1 MAVTNTPVFVQN
13 PKVWTATVIN
23 ATSTNCIPL
32 ISPGTTLSGTAYPGA
47 GPNGSKIT
55 GLYASTTDTS
65 ANIALVSLLRSNS
78 SVTLS
83 TANPSVITWPGN
95 FTGNLQSAVLF
106 TSPVASAFG
115 GTIATNVIYYVYNL
129 TYTQA
134 SSTFNIV
141 TAVNGSTGVTGVST
155 AQVAYTGYQLIPQ
168 TSVSVTIGSGTLSTG
183 LSPQN
188 LLTTTA
194 FAGLPVDNDGQP
206 YLFLEPGDYLGVS
219 VVAAVTANKV
229 LTVMAVGGNF

>member
-13 PKVWTATVIN
+13 PKMWSATLIN
-23 ATSTNCIPL
+23 ATSTACIPMM
-32 ISPGTTLSGTAYPGA
+32 SPGTTVGGTAYPGA

-55 GLYASTTDTS
+55 GLYASTTDSS
-65 ANIALVSLLRSNS
+65 ANIALISILRSNS
-78 SVTLS
+78 VTIS
-83 TANPSVITWPGN
+83 TAAPAVITWPGN
-95 FTGNLQSAVLF
+95 FTGNLQSTVLF

-115 GTIATNVIYYVYNL
+115 GSISTNTLYYVYNL
-129 TYTQA
+129 SYTLA

-141 TAVNGSTGVTGVST
+141 TAVNGSSGVTGAST
-155 AQVAYTGYQLIPQ
+155 AQVAYTGYHLLPQ
-168 TSVSVTIGSGTLSTG
+168 TSVSVTIGAGTLSTG
-183 LSPQN
+183 LTPQN
-188 LLTTTA
+188 LLATSA

-229 LTVMAVGGNF
+229 LTVMALGGNF